1 MPDKKQLT
9 NKKKGK
15 DRRVKK
21 SKKTK
26 SKKSSQIKPE
36 KIKKILS
43 DIHILLAFP
52 SIEYLPSTNIFTK
65 NNTGHYIQ
73 MIDYQEL
80 GDIINKTIKYKK
92 SPTIQKIFNY
102 QSYHLERPEEIVF
115 NYNNIKCDNLLI
127 KEQKN
132 HHVKLLFLYLLE
144 CNVTERLKEI
154 IQLGG
159 SGEYDLEKMIDYD
172 MNVVKNTFED
182 YKKKEIDQNMEKEK
196 EKEIEK
202 VREIERERFKER
214 QRLEDEE
221 RVLKAEEYE
230 KKERDNEKKYD
241 QELKEQ
247 TDKVLD
253 RVSDIGEPG
262 KEYDMDEENIE
273 EEINNKLEYERDTLE
288 DIKDEKQNLDENE
301 EKIMSEEERNID
313 NIIKSKEA
321 FEQRLKEEKRIMIE
335 NAIKERV
342 EMEKK
347 IAIKL
352 QGFEEFLE
360 NKKVTNVAKNS
371 FALYNVNWFNVCCGF
386 EKLDDTFEEEINKQ
400 ITEMGLII
408 NEGDIK
414 ENLLQL
420 FEDKR
425 ELTMF
430 KKMIKNRLLSCSE
443 VEPPSFFEKLFSDSF
458 GTFKPCDE
466 RSPSSLLYL
475 YDDYTTF
482 LEKDIPLSKLERVI
496 VLIYVE
502 TRQHV
507 LSKYIS
513 LEIIRK
519 ENDKKR
525 IDNVTSIL
533 DQIMKSDKLLIKH
546 NDKEIEEQT
555 KMKYEQFKRN
565 KLEEAKERNR
575 VKGLVNENNI
585 IIQKNKVENLTN
597 ERDSK
602 IEEGPGIIS
611 RIVSLFEKNQNSP
624 VFELA
629 LTPNE
634 RAAYEKAVKKMK
646 GGMKGGDMV
655 QYESTKESKRAV
667 CNKIKTDKNIYK
679 EQLDMLTDCF

>member
-408 NEGDIK
+408 NEDDIK